1 MSDITID
8 SVATIVQPLVKHGL
22 FDSPEKAVRKLTQDY
37 LLHQI
42 DHYRA
47 IIQAMEVKH
56 GMSYEQFE
64 VYLQRRS
71 TLLMTTPNAQLGQA
85 ILVDEED
92 AFEWKV
98 AHEMLLSWLGLQS
111 EIEQ

>member
-1 MSDITID
+1 LAIALINYGNTKLVSVNTD
-8 SVATIVQPLVKHGL
+8 SK
-22 FDSPEKAVRKLTQDY
+22 
-37 LLHQI
+37 
-42 DHYRA
+42 
-47 IIQAMEVKH
+47 KH

-64 VYLQRRS
+64 VYLRRRS